1 MPLNVPEI
9 KRRRERL
16 GIRQT
21 EAARRAGFSIQRW
34 NNIEA
39 GRRTA
44 LDPDALLAV
53 ARALECR
60 MEDLI
65 QNQK

>member
-9 KRRRERL
+9 KRRRGKL
-16 GIRQT
+16 GISQT

-34 NNIEA
+34 NNIET

-53 ARALECR
+53 ARALECQ
-60 MEDLI
+60 MEDLVRD
-65 QNQK
+65 KK

>member
-9 KRRRERL
+9 KRKRERL
-16 GIRQT
+16 GITQT

-44 LDPDALLAV
+44 VNPDALFALAK
-53 ARALECR
+53 ALECR
-60 MEDLI
+60 MEDLMRRH
-65 QNQK
+65 K